1 MPLKSIKV
9 GSKKLTSI
17 KLFFIAKSRRILKIR
32 RPRLIRIYYRYK
44 SSPVLPKAAL
54 NLLVNRSSLRAVKLY
69 KKLYI

>member
-17 KLFFIAKSRRILKIR
+17 KLLFIAKSRRILKIR

-44 SSPVLPKAAL
+44 SSPVL
-54 NLLVNRSSLRAVKLY
+54 
-69 KKLYI
+69 